1 MFGSLE
7 GQLQEIS
14 KESTRLFCFDLCAC
28 GFALAFVSSSSINS
42 LDICIE
48 RACSSGL
55 FRAHMFDQYEHSIG
69 LYIQS
74 DQTSGVRLNICE
86 PD

>member
-14 KESTRLFCFDLCAC
+14 KESIWLVCFDLCAC
-28 GFALAFVSSSSINS
+28 GFVVAFVSSSSINI

-48 RACSSGL
+48 GACSSGL
-55 FRAHMFDQYEHSIG
+55 FRPHMFDQYEHSIG

-74 DQTSGVRLNICE
+74 DQISGVG
-86 PD
+86 